1 MMEDLSYLNNFIW
14 GGALVLSLALCPLLP
29 GIINKVKAFFAGRRG
44 PRVLQLYYDMAKL
57 LRKESVYSSTSC
69 GFVRLAPLCGL
80 AATFCAM
87 LFPPYA
93 FCNSPLAFGGD
104 VLLFLYFLGFARVT
118 TVLGA
123 LDTGS
128 SFEGMGASREVH
140 FSALAEAVFL
150 CIVVFFI
157 MLTGSI
163 SLSGML
169 NSMGLAAWTV
179 SGTSLLLVGG
189 AIFIVMLSEC
199 CRVPFDD
206 PETHLELTMIH
217 EAMILDNGGPDLAL
231 IHYGAALKLWLLA
244 SFFVTA
250 VMPFGVFSVLS
261 SIPLYFGAVFATAAV
276 IGVVESVMAR
286 FRFLKVPQMLMTAL
300 CLAVIAIVLML
311 IFEGSV
317 K

>member
-1 MMEDLSYLNNFIW
+1 MPEYAYFNDFIW
-14 GGALVLSLALCPLLP
+14 AAGLTLSLALCPLLS
-29 GIINKVKAFFAGRRG
+29 GIINKVKAFFAGRKG
-44 PRVLQLYYDMAKL
+44 PPLFQLYCDMAKL
-57 LRKESVYSSTSC
+57 LRKESIYSSTS
-69 GFVRLAPLCGL
+69 GGLVRLAPICSL
-80 AATFCAM
+80 AALFSAM
-87 LFPPYA
+87 LFLPYA
-93 FCNSPLAFGGD
+93 LCNSPLAFGGD
-104 VLLFLYFLGFARVT
+104 VLLFLYLLGFARIA

-128 SFEGMGASREVH
+128 GFGGMGASREVQ
-140 FSALAEAVFL
+140 FSALAEVVLLAIAVFF
-150 CIVVFFI
+150 V

-169 NSMGLAAWTV
+169 NSMGTAAWAV
-179 SGTSLLLVGG
+179 SGTSLLLAAG
-189 AIFIVMLSEC
+189 AIFIVMLSET

-244 SFFVTA
+244 SFFATA
-250 VMPFGVFSVLS
+250 ILPAGHFVGLTGAAVYFGVIFL
-261 SIPLYFGAVFATAAV
+261 TAAA

-317 K
+317 Q